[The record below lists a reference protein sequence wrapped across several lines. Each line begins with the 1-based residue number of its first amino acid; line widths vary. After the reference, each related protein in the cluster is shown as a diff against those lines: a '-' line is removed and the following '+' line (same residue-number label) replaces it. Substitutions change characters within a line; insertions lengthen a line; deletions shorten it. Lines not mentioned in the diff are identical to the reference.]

1 MVEHQT
7 LNLRVGG
14 SSPPASAM
22 REKIAR
28 AIYAVKPD
36 CQGKPWPIETPE
48 QRRAYPHN
56 PIASVDLC
64 YIYADAAIRIMDN
77 EN

>member
-1 MVEHQT
+1 MNSEELFAMVRAQK
-7 LNLRVGG
+7 RD
-14 SSPPASAM
+14 A
-22 REKIAR
+22 IAK
-28 AIYAVKPD
+28 AIFGVKPD
-36 CQGKPWPIETPE
+36 CQGKKWPLETAE

-64 YIYADAAIRIMDN
+64 YIYADAVMRVISN